1 MFRGRASV
9 ALDSKGRMAI
19 PTKYRDTLKEA
30 CDGRLIVTRHPEDK
44 CLMLYPLP
52 QWEIKEKILDSA
64 PSLDPRTSQVK
75 RVFIGN
81 AADCEM
87 DGQGR
92 ILIPENLRSYAHFQK
107 NLALVGMVEKFEIWD
122 SEKWD
127 DCVDEANN
135 DVVTNLAEVP
145 GLEGFTF

>member
-1 MFRGRASV
+1 M

-19 PTKYRDTLKEA
+19 PTKYRDKLREV
-30 CDGRLIVTRHPEDK
+30 CDGQLIVTRHPEDK

-52 QWEIKEKILDSA
+52 EWEIKEKILDGA

-92 ILIPENLRSYAHFQK
+92 ILIPENLRSYANFQK
-107 NLALVGMVEKFEIWD
+107 NLALIGLVGKFEVWD
-122 SEKWD
+122 NAQWD
-127 DCVDEANN
+127 DCIAEGVNIKVDENEA
-135 DVVTNLAEVP
+135 VTNLAEVP